1 MAGPPSL
8 SGQRS
13 ETQSGQRRWQQVCF
27 ETKAI
32 ESVKPGLEL
41 VTKLANE
48 KITKN
53 KATVEAR
60 KTFGVGKGLRIPYI

>member
-1 MAGPPSL
+1 MTL
-8 SGQRS
+8 STAPLAALDVAPRIGRLQARIS
-13 ETQSGQRRWQQVCF
+13 DTGID
-27 ETKAI
+27 A
-32 ESVKPGLEL
+32 LL